1 MRMLRSSG
9 EVELDGWQLVRSGD
23 ATVDALPSGNL
34 LVPLALWR
42 STPTLAQTHHDR
54 VGVWLQNSDEPESL
68 TPDVLALPIIA
79 VDFPAFN
86 DGRGLSSGVLLRTR
100 MGFTGDLRAI
110 GAVQLDQLNY
120 MCRCG
125 FTSFALADDA
135 DADAMRSHLVVMS
148 EYYQAS
154 ATEPR
159 PLFRRR

>member
-9 EVELDGWQLVRSGD
+9 EIEFDGWQVVRGD
-23 ATVDALPSGNL
+23 DVATDALPAGNL
-34 LVPLALWR
+34 IVSLALWR
-42 STPTLAQTHHDR
+42 STPSLVQTHRDR

-68 TPDVLALPIIA
+68 APDVLALPIVA

-86 DGRGLSSGVLLRTR
+86 DGRGLSSAVLLRTR
-100 MGFTGDLRAI
+100 MGFVGDLRAI

-125 FTSFALADDA
+125 FTSFALADNA

-148 EYYQAS
+148 EYYQSS

>member
-9 EVELDGWQLVRSGD
+9 EVEVDDWHVVRDDGL
-23 ATVDALPSGNL
+23 AMDALPEGKLIVS
-34 LVPLALWR
+34 LALWH
-42 STPTLAQTHHDR
+42 STPSLAQTNRDR
-54 VGVWLQNSDEPESL
+54 IGVWLQNSDEPESL
-68 TPDVLALPIIA
+68 TPDVLELPIIA

-100 MGFTGDLRAI
+100 MAFTGDLRAI

-125 FTSFALADDA
+125 FSSFALAEDA

-148 EYYQAS
+148 EYYQSS